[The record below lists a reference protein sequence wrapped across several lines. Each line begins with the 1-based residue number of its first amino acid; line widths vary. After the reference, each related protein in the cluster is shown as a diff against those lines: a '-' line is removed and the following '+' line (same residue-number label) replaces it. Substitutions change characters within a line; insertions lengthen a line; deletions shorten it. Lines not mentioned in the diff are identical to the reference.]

1 VAQNILLNGV
11 VYSIPDV
18 GDDNYG
24 QDLTDYFVA
33 IPSGVLQKSGGSFTL
48 TAETNF
54 GATYGL
60 VAAYYKTRGTNLSST
75 GVFRLSNTEFI
86 GWRNNAN
93 STDLELGV
101 NTSDQLTFN
110 GNPIL
115 PSGGLTASRAV
126 VTTATGLL
134 TAATTTATEI
144 GYVNGVTSAIQTQLD
159 GKQAGPLTG
168 DVTTSGAA
176 ATLASVNSNVGS
188 FGSATTSG
196 TFTVNAKGLIT
207 AASSTTIALNAS
219 AITGGTLATARGG
232 TNANS
237 SAQTG
242 LALVTAGTWSWGTLS
257 GDITSSALV
266 TTLATVNANVGSFGS
281 STAIPSFTV
290 NGKGLIT
297 AASTNAVIA
306 PAGTLTGTT
315 LASNVVTSSL
325 TSVGTIATGV
335 WQGTAIGATYGGTG
349 GSSAASTGVP
359 KVTAGVWSY
368 PTLVAVADGG
378 TGLASGTSGG
388 LLYYSAAGT
397 LASSGAYTAGRVL
410 YGNGAGNAP
419 TSSSAFSYAGS
430 VLTVTGVG
438 ASSPGT
444 AVIKI
449 QDSAGLSATPY
460 SGIEF
465 NSASSG
471 NTGRCSIM
479 QKVRTGGSDA
489 GMSLFTGGTVLTEA
503 LFISG
508 QDQSAT
514 FNGNIAFTST
524 STQGIVGT
532 TTNDSAATG
541 NVGQYTESVISTPA
555 SAPTSAQWGDLTSIS
570 LTAGDWDVTAIAT
583 CILNGGTATV
593 RPQVG
598 ISTTSGNSATGL
610 IDGSNWVWAP
620 ASPAST
626 ANASAAVPSYRMSL
640 SGTTT
645 VYLKV
650 QFGYSAGTPQ
660 FQGRLS
666 ARRVR

>member
-1 VAQNILLNGV
+1 MLLNGV
-11 VYSIPDV
+11 VYSVPDT

-24 QDLTDYFVA
+24 QNLTDYFVA
-33 IPSGVLQKSGGSFTL
+33 IPSSVLQKSGGSFTL

-168 DVTTSGAA
+168 DVTTSGTA

-188 FGSATTSG
+188 FGSATQVG

-207 AASSTTIALNAS
+207 AASNTSISINAS
-219 AITGGTLATARGG
+219 AISAGTLATARGG

-349 GSSAASTGVP
+349 GSSQQ
-359 KVTAGVWSY
+359 
-368 PTLVAVADGG
+368 
-378 TGLASGTSGG
+378 
-388 LLYYSAAGT
+388 
-397 LASSGAYTAGRVL
+397 SGAL
-410 YGNGAGNAP
+410 HCGARKDG
-419 TSSSAFSYAGS
+419 
-430 VLTVTGVG
+430 
-438 ASSPGT
+438 
-444 AVIKI
+444 
-449 QDSAGLSATPY
+449 
-460 SGIEF
+460 
-465 NSASSG
+465 
-471 NTGRCSIM
+471 CS
-479 QKVRTGGSDA
+479 
-489 GMSLFTGGTVLTEA
+489 
-503 LFISG
+503 
-508 QDQSAT
+508 
-514 FNGNIAFTST
+514 
-524 STQGIVGT
+524 
-532 TTNDSAATG
+532 
-541 NVGQYTESVISTPA
+541 
-555 SAPTSAQWGDLTSIS
+555 
-570 LTAGDWDVTAIAT
+570 
-583 CILNGGTATV
+583 
-593 RPQVG
+593 
-598 ISTTSGNSATGL
+598 
-610 IDGSNWVWAP
+610 
-620 ASPAST
+620 
-626 ANASAAVPSYRMSL
+626 
-640 SGTTT
+640 
-645 VYLKV
+645 
-650 QFGYSAGTPQ
+650 
-660 FQGRLS
+660 
-666 ARRVR
+666 